1 MKKDIKGKKKKPY
14 LLVLLLAG
22 ISAAVIVYMYVSL
35 NIEIEKLT
43 KLKADLQDK
52 LVTQK
57 NITLKLQ
64 VEIQKLEGE
73 ERITSIAESTLNM
86 TKFNEPGTI
95 IEIDRNKAD
104 QITKLIES
112 KYE

>member
-1 MKKDIKGKKKKPY
+1 MKKDIKGKKKRPY
-14 LLVLLLAG
+14 LLILFLAG
-22 ISAAVIVYMYVSL
+22 ISASVIVYLYVSL

-43 KLKADLQDK
+43 KLKANRQDE
-52 LVTQK
+52 LATLK
-57 NITLKLQ
+57 NVTLKLQ

-95 IEIDRNKAD
+95 VEIDHNKAD